1 MVDEEQTMSTTSFAR
16 AARTA
21 IVVSALSAAAVGA
34 LVAMSAKAET
44 TAAESPAPARC
55 VEGEAGLAAYLAY
68 LEARVVPE
76 AEQQDA
82 WKTFATAVRASAE
95 PLDRLCREAPAGP
108 PPSDPALRLEGMA
121 KHVAALETLLEGGA
135 KAYSALAP
143 TLTPAQ
149 REVIAEYLPPM
160 PAGGPGPRFG
170 FWMHPHGWMNPHE
183 PGERPMAHEGRD
195 GGAGGDGP
203 EDAPR

>member
-1 MVDEEQTMSTTSFAR
+1 MSTSFER
-16 AARTA
+16 AVRTA

-34 LVAMSAKAET
+34 LAAMSARAET
-44 TAAESPAPARC
+44 TPAESPAPARC
-55 VEGEAGLAAYLAY
+55 AEGEARLSAYLAY

-76 AEQQDA
+76 AAQQDA

-95 PLDRLCREAPAGP
+95 PLDRLCREAPVGP

-121 KHVAALETLLEGGA
+121 KNVAALETLLEGGA
-135 KAYSALAP
+135 KAYAALAP

-160 PAGGPGPRFG
+160 PGEGPGPRFG
-170 FWMHPHGWMNPHE
+170 FWMHPRGWMDPHE
-183 PGERPMAHEGRD
+183 RGERPGTHDGRD
-195 GGAGGDGP
+195 GGPGGDGGDGP
-203 EDAPR
+203 EEAAPR